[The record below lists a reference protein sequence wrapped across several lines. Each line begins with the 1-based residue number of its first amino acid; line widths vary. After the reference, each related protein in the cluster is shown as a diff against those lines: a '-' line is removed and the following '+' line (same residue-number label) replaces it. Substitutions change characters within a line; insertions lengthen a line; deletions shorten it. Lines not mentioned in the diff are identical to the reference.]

1 MGHTT
6 LPGVLFLLLGRS
18 TMGMSSGSK
27 KAESGMPPELE
38 EMVDELRAS
47 GHRITVPRR
56 WTLKVLLEARAHL
69 TCEQVHQRLL
79 EHGIRVD
86 EATVYRTLQW
96 LKQNRV
102 VAQTPVGSGA
112 DVYSLLL
119 DDRHHHL
126 ICVECGTSI
135 DLDDSLFAPLRE
147 RIRKEHG
154 FVPFID
160 HYAISGLC
168 ARCYRRREGE
178 GSVSDEDAL

>member
-1 MGHTT
+1 
-6 LPGVLFLLLGRS
+6 
-18 TMGMSSGSK
+18 
-27 KAESGMPPELE
+27 MPLELE
-38 EMVDELRAS
+38 EVVDELRAS

-119 DDRHHHL
+119 DNRHHHL
-126 ICVECGTSI
+126 ICVACGATI
-135 DLDDSLFAPLRE
+135 DLDDDLLTPLRE
-147 RIRKEHG
+147 RIREEHG
-154 FVPFID
+154 FVAFMD
-160 HYAISGLC
+160 HYAITGLC
-168 ARCYRRREGE
+168 ARCYRQREE
-178 GSVSDEDAL
+178 EESAPPE